1 MNKNLFYKYIHL
13 NLFIVIEN
21 KIASFYFKILI
32 LLSIAG
38 KSMAQDSIGMIPQE
52 MNQEVIG
59 QLSSLIRWNGVIYSI
74 FLVIILA
81 IALRFFHGAIDNFSN
96 KFAQKRLL
104 LQKIETFIQFITYI
118 LGAIVV
124 FLLSFKVNDHV
135 LAVMGGT
142 VAVAVGFA
150 VKDLVASFLAGIII
164 MLDRPFQVGDRV
176 RFGGEYGDITAI
188 GLRSVRMQSLTDD
201 TITIPNN
208 LFLSEISVSGNYGDL
223 DMQISLPF
231 YIGNDQDA
239 LRAKS
244 IVVEA
249 AASSRYIHLPKP
261 IIVLVNQTLKD
272 NYFFIKLTLK
282 AYILDTQYEMPFE
295 TDVTLRVMEAF
306 KKEGIQPP
314 AVLHR
319 NI

>member
-1 MNKNLFYKYIHL
+1 MKSFFKQHFLNKKTWGFREITAIILNALTLLLFTS
-13 NLFIVIEN
+13 NA
-21 KIASFYFKILI
+21 IAQETIS
-32 LLSIAG
+32 A
-38 KSMAQDSIGMIPQE
+38 IPKE

-59 QLSSLIRWNGVIYSI
+59 QLSSLIRWDGVIYSI
-74 FLVIILA
+74 FLVISLSFI
-81 IALRFFHGAIDNFSN
+81 LRFFHGFINNFSN
-96 KFAQKRLL
+96 KFAQKRLI
-104 LQKIETFIQFITYI
+104 LQKIETFVQFIAYI

-188 GLRSVRMQSLTDD
+188 GLRSVRMKSLTDD

-208 LFLSEISVSGNYGDL
+208 LFLSEISVSGNYGGL
-223 DMQISLPF
+223 DMQVSLPF
-231 YIGNDQDA
+231 YIGSDQDA
-239 LRAKS
+239 LRAKN
-244 IVVEA
+244 IVIEA

-261 IIVLVNQTLKD
+261 IIVLVNQVLED
-272 NYFFIKLTLK
+272 NYFFIRLTLK
-282 AYILDTQYEMPFE
+282 AYILDTHYEMPFE

-306 KKEGIQPP
+306 KKEKIRPP